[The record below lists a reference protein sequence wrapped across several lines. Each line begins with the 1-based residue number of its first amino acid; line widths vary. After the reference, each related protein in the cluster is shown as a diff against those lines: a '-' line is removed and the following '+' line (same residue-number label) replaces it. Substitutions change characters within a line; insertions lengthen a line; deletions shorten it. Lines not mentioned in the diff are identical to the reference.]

1 MTKYDD
7 YKLAKSYRELIES
20 GDIKDINDIISFTQV
35 GDTFKEIDPLNEIT
49 AGSLDFKEKD
59 IINLDKFIL
68 IKLNQI
74 QQQLFKIEST
84 LNHLKD

>member
-7 YKLAKSYRELIES
+7 DKLAKSYRELIES
-20 GDIKDINDIISFTQV
+20 GDIQDINDIISFTQV
-35 GDTFKEIDPLNEIT
+35 GKSFKENDPINEIT

-59 IINLDKFIL
+59 ITNLDKFIL
-68 IKLNQI
+68 SKLNQI
-74 QQQLFKIEST
+74 QHQLLEIEST

>member
-1 MTKYDD
+1 MIKYDD
-7 YKLAKSYRELIES
+7 DKLAKSYRELIES

-35 GDTFKEIDPLNEIT
+35 GDSFEENDPINEIT

-59 IINLDKFIL
+59 ITNLDKFIL

-74 QQQLFKIEST
+74 QQQLLEIEST

>member
-7 YKLAKSYRELIES
+7 DKLAKSYRELIES

-35 GDTFKEIDPLNEIT
+35 GDSFKENDPINEIT
-49 AGSLDFKEKD
+49 AGSLDFKETN
-59 IINLDKFIL
+59 ITNLDRL
-68 IKLNQI
+68 IVAKLDQI
-74 QQQLFKIEST
+74 QDKLIEIEST

>member
-7 YKLAKSYRELIES
+7 DKLAKSYRELIES

-35 GDTFKEIDPLNEIT
+35 GDSFEEIDPIIEIT

-59 IINLDKFIL
+59 ITNLDRFIVS
-68 IKLNQI
+68 KLDQI
-74 QQQLFKIEST
+74 QDKLIEIEST